1 MAIRPW
7 LMCLKRQPPKLQKY
21 RPVPGSGLKAFNPEP
36 GTLNFLRAG
45 QTLTSE
51 RSFKMLIEGQFSLQA
66 PIQKVWDSL
75 LDPQTLGTCVPGTE
89 KMEAIDKETYESVVA
104 QRVGP
109 FKVKLKFTTKL
120 TEVRPPNYIKAVG
133 RGADVTKLGN
143 FSTEIEVR
151 LTETSPNNVD
161 VSYSA
166 NVSLVGRLATFG
178 ERIMRAKA
186 KDVGDQFTKNL
197 QEKLKG

>member
-1 MAIRPW
+1 MIIDG
-7 LMCLKRQPPKLQKY
+7 K
-21 RPVPGSGLKAFNPEP
+21 F
-36 GTLNFLRAG
+36 T
-45 QTLTSE
+45 
-51 RSFKMLIEGQFSLQA
+51 LQA
-66 PIQKVWDSL
+66 PIQTVWDNL
-75 LDPQTLGTCVPGTE
+75 LDPKTLGTCVPGTE

-143 FSTEIEVR
+143 FSTEIEVN
-151 LTETSPNNVD
+151 LTETSPNNVE
-161 VSYSA
+161 VTYMA

-186 KDVGDQFTKNL
+186 KDVGDEFTKNL
-197 QEKLKG
+197 QNKLSSAK

>member
-1 MAIRPW
+1 MIIDG
-7 LMCLKRQPPKLQKY
+7 K
-21 RPVPGSGLKAFNPEP
+21 F
-36 GTLNFLRAG
+36 T
-45 QTLTSE
+45 
-51 RSFKMLIEGQFSLQA
+51 LQA
-66 PIQKVWDSL
+66 PIQTVWDNL
-75 LDPQTLGTCVPGTE
+75 LDPKTLGTCVPGTE
-89 KMEAIDKETYESVVA
+89 MMEAIDKETYESVVA

-143 FSTEIEVR
+143 FSTEIEVK
-151 LTETSPNNVD
+151 LNEISPNNVE
-161 VSYSA
+161 VTYSA

-186 KDVGDQFTKNL
+186 KDVGDEFTKNL
-197 QEKLKG
+197 QSKLSSAK

>member
-1 MAIRPW
+1 
-7 LMCLKRQPPKLQKY
+7 
-21 RPVPGSGLKAFNPEP
+21 
-36 GTLNFLRAG
+36 
-45 QTLTSE
+45 
-51 RSFKMLIEGQFSLQA
+51 MLIEGQFKVQA

-75 LDPQTLGTCVPGTE
+75 LDPKTLGTCVPGTVM
-89 KMEAIDKETYESVVA
+89 MEAIDKETYESVVA

-133 RGADVTKLGN
+133 RGADVTGLGN

-151 LTETSPNNVD
+151 LNETSPDNVD

-166 NVSLVGRLATFG
+166 NVSLVGRLAVFG

-186 KDVGDQFTKNL
+186 KDVGEEFTKNL
-197 QEKLKG
+197 QQKLAPSKTAGA

>member
-1 MAIRPW
+1 
-7 LMCLKRQPPKLQKY
+7 
-21 RPVPGSGLKAFNPEP
+21 
-36 GTLNFLRAG
+36 
-45 QTLTSE
+45 
-51 RSFKMLIEGQFSLQA
+51 MLIEGQFKLQA

-75 LDPQTLGTCVPGTE
+75 LDPKTLGSCVPGTE
-89 KMEAIDKETYESVVA
+89 MMEAIDEKTYESVVK

-109 FKVKLKFTTKL
+109 IKVKLKFTTKL

-143 FSTEIEVR
+143 FSSEIEVK

-161 VSYSA
+161 VSYTA
-166 NVSLVGRLATFG
+166 NISLVGRLATFG

-186 KDVGDQFTKNL
+186 KEVGEEFTKNL
-197 QEKLKG
+197 QGKLAG

>member
-1 MAIRPW
+1 
-7 LMCLKRQPPKLQKY
+7 
-21 RPVPGSGLKAFNPEP
+21 
-36 GTLNFLRAG
+36 
-45 QTLTSE
+45 
-51 RSFKMLIEGQFSLQA
+51 MLIEGQFTLQA

-75 LDPQTLGTCVPGTE
+75 LDPKTLGTCVPGTE

-143 FSTEIEVR
+143 FSSEIEVK
-151 LTETSPNNVD
+151 LNETSPNVVD

-197 QEKLKG
+197 QQKLGGSQAAGA